1 MQLDNILKNIKS
13 IVTLSNLENEG
24 FISILNYKKYKKK
37 EYVFREGNI
46 CNFIIYVN
54 SGIFR
59 LFYIHD
65 GEEKIIDFF
74 VENNWYTD
82 FESYL
87 TNNSTNFSF
96 QALTDGDIF
105 ILHKEDID
113 RMYEKFPRT
122 ERIGRKLVE
131 MALVGV
137 TLKSKMIANIPPEQR
152 YLQLLERRPFLLEKL
167 PQHYIASYLNLKPE
181 SLSRIRKRLVENNK
195 FS

>member
-105 ILHKEDID
+105 ILYKDDID

>member
-82 FESYL
+82 FESFL